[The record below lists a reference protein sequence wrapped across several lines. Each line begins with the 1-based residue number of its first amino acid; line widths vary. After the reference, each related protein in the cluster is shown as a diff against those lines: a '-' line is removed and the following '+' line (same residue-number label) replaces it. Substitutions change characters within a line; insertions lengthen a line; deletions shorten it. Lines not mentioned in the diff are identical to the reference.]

1 MRRHRLT
8 IFGTTIPFCL
18 ATTLGLGHLGLPK
31 FVEVTVY
38 LVLTIVY
45 VIYVLH
51 TSLSTQKFQNEKV
64 GKALSEYN
72 V

>member
-1 MRRHRLT
+1 M
-8 IFGTTIPFCL
+8 
-18 ATTLGLGHLGLPK
+18 PK

-45 VIYVLH
+45 VVYVLH

-64 GKALSEYN
+64 GKAMSEYK